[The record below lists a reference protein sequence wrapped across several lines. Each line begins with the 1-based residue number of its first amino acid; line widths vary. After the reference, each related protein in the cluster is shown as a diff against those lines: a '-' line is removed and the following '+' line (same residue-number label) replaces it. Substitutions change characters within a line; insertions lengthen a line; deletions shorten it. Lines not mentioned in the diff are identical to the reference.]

1 MVKPRVKKIPI
12 FLQHQAFSP
21 FTSIGLFLQYRYIF
35 NQEGGKK
42 KKRKEKHKQEKKVK
56 FSLQIRGVNIIP
68 TII

>member
-1 MVKPRVKKIPI
+1 MVKPRVKK
-12 FLQHQAFSP
+12 FLFFCSIKHLVLSP
-21 FTSIGLFLQYRYIF
+21 PSVYSYNIGTYLIRKV
-35 NQEGGKK
+35 E